1 MLIET
6 RSLRKE
12 YRRGGELFAAVD
24 DVTVSIGKGE
34 YCTITGKSGSGKTTL
49 LTMLAGLTS
58 PSSGTVLYQGHDL
71 ATLDDAKLSQ
81 LRNKE
86 ISYIPQGASLLGNFT
101 AFDNIRMPQV
111 FAGKGGEASDRALFL
126 MEAMGLAH
134 LRDMY
139 PRNLSGGEMRRIAI
153 ARALFNNPVL
163 LLADEPTSDLD
174 PENAQAVMDL
184 FASANAQGTAIF
196 IVTHEERIAEHG
208 RRRFYMAAGT
218 LGATQAEDAGEEG
231 R

>member
-1 MLIET
+1 MLLET
-6 RSLRKE
+6 HSLRKE
-12 YRRGGELFAAVD
+12 YRRGGGPFAAVD

-58 PSSGTVLYQGHDL
+58 PSSGAVVYRGHDFGAL
-71 ATLDDAKLSQ
+71 GDAKLSQ

-126 MEAMGLAH
+126 MEAMGLLH

-184 FASANAQGTAIF
+184 FASANAQGTAVL
-196 IVTHEERIAEHG
+196 IVTHEERIAAHG
-208 RRRFYMAAGT
+208 RRRFCMETGM
-218 LGATQAEDAGEEG
+218 LRGIEPFHFEKV
-231 R
+231 